1 MRSMN
6 LAPVTQREISQ
17 KNISYINI
25 YMKSRKT
32 VLMNLFAGQQW
43 RPRHREQTYGHGRG
57 EEGEDGMYG
66 ECNMETYFIVYKIDS

>member
-1 MRSMN
+1 MEYYSIIKRNTFESVLMRWMN
-6 LAPVTQREISQ
+6 PEPVTEREISQ

-43 RPRHREQTYGHGRG
+43 RPRHREQTYGHK
-57 EEGEDGMYG
+57 
-66 ECNMETYFIVYKIDS
+66 ETE